1 MGSRIYIGNLPAD
14 IAERDVRDEFERFGR
29 VRTIWVARKP
39 PGFAFLEMEDDR
51 DAADAVR
58 KLDGFQGWRVEFS
71 RRADRGPP
79 ARGGGGG
86 GFGGGPGGGP
96 GGREMRCYECGE
108 IGHIARDCRNMR
120 GGPASLRGGPPPPVR
135 GRSRSRSPP
144 RRSRSPSYD
153 RRRSP
158 SPRRD
163 RDAGRDAGRDR
174 ERSRSRD
181 RD

>member
-1 MGSRIYIGNLPAD
+1 MGTRIYVGNLPAD

-58 KLDGFQGWRVEFS
+58 KLDGHQGWRVEFS

-79 ARGGGGG
+79 PRGGMGGGGG
-86 GFGGGPGGGP
+86 GMGGPM
-96 GGREMRCYECGE
+96 GRELRCYECGE

-120 GGPASLRGGPPPPVR
+120 GGGGGGGMRGGMAPAR

-144 RRSRSPSYD
+144 RRRD
-153 RRRSP
+153 EGRE
-158 SPRRD
+158 RD
-163 RDAGRDAGRDR
+163 RS
-174 ERSRSRD
+174 RSRSRD
-181 RD
+181 

>member
-1 MGSRIYIGNLPAD
+1 MGSRIYVGNLPAD

-51 DAADAVR
+51 DASDAVR

-79 ARGGGGG
+79 PRGGM
-86 GFGGGPGGGP
+86 GGPM
-96 GGREMRCYECGE
+96 GRELRCYECGE
-108 IGHIARDCRNMR
+108 VGHIARDCRSMR
-120 GGPASLRGGPPPPVR
+120 GGGGGGGMGPRGGMPPPR
-135 GRSRSRSPP
+135 GRSRSRSPV
-144 RRSRSPSYD
+144 RRSRSPAYE

-158 SPRRD
+158 SPPRRRD
-163 RDAGRDAGRDR
+163 EGGREGGRERD
-174 ERSRSRD
+174 RSRSRD

>member
-1 MGSRIYIGNLPAD
+1 M
-14 IAERDVRDEFERFGR
+14 
-29 VRTIWVARKP
+29 
-39 PGFAFLEMEDDR
+39 
-51 DAADAVR
+51 
-58 KLDGFQGWRVEFS
+58 EFS

-86 GFGGGPGGGP
+86 GGFGGGGGPGGP

-158 SPRRD
+158 RCAVHVWW
-163 RDAGRDAGRDR
+163 DALHSTRLTVSQTYISAGLGVKLH
-174 ERSRSRD
+174 SYGVMYLY
-181 RD
+181 

>member
-1 MGSRIYIGNLPAD
+1 MGSRIYVGNLPAD

-79 ARGGGGG
+79 SRGGMGGG
-86 GFGGGPGGGP
+86 MGGPM
-96 GGREMRCYECGE
+96 GRELRCYECGE

-120 GGPASLRGGPPPPVR
+120 GGGMGGRGMPPPR
-135 GRSRSRSPP
+135 GRSRSRSPI

-153 RRRSP
+153 RRRSASP
-158 SPRRD
+158 PRR
-163 RDAGRDAGRDR
+163 RDEGRERDR
-174 ERSRSRD
+174 SRSRSRD
-181 RD
+181 

>member
-1 MGSRIYIGNLPAD
+1 MASRIYVGNLPAD

-79 ARGGGGG
+79 PRGGM
-86 GFGGGPGGGP
+86 GGPM
-96 GGREMRCYECGE
+96 GRELRCYECGE
-108 IGHIARDCRNMR
+108 VGHIARDCRSMR
-120 GGPASLRGGPPPPVR
+120 GGGGGMGPRGGMPPPR
-135 GRSRSRSPP
+135 GRSRSRSPV

-158 SPRRD
+158 SPPRRRD
-163 RDAGRDAGRDR
+163 EGGRERDR
-174 ERSRSRD
+174 SRSRSRD
-181 RD
+181 RV